1 MSKGQNFVKGAA
13 ILGIAGVVVK
23 ILGAI
28 YRIPLSNII
37 KPEGMGYYQT
47 AYPFYVLLLT
57 ISTAGVPVAVAKLV
71 AEKRAIG
78 DYKNAHKIFKV
89 ALMALVFLGLL
100 TSMVIAFG
108 AKSIVAY
115 LGNEN
120 AYYALIALVPAL
132 FFVPIMSAF
141 RGFFQGSQSMLP
153 TALSQ
158 IVEQLF
164 RVVTGLSLTYILL
177 NKGIPIAAGGA
188 SFGGSMG
195 ALFGTIVIMGIY
207 LRQKKDI
214 QTEIDSTVKER
225 EYSINAIIKDLLF
238 IAVPITL
245 GAAISPIMDT
255 IDAALVLR
263 RLQSI
268 NYSAK
273 EANALYGQLKGFAQ
287 TLINLPQVFSI
298 AISMSLMPAI
308 SHASSRK
315 SKEEVAELIS
325 TGLRLTLLIGL
336 PSAFGLFILAKP
348 IIALLYFNNTAEVI
362 SVTGEILQYLAL
374 GVVFLTLVQ
383 ALTAIIQGLGKPFI
397 PVRNLLLGAIAKI
410 ILTYFLTAIPAI
422 NVKGAAISTVVA
434 FGIAASLNFIYI
446 IKVVKAELDMKKIFL
461 KPLASAL
468 GMAIIARLAYNLLRS
483 LLSNTQLGAAIATL
497 AAVLIGGIIYFVL
510 LIATGTFTIED
521 LSFLTKSKKLKRLL
535 KKFKK
540 GDSNE

>member
-141 RGFFQGSQSMLP
+141 RGFFQGNQSMLP

-397 PVRNLLLGAIAKI
+397 PVRNLLLGAIVKI

-422 NVKGAAISTVVA
+422 NIKGAAISTVVA

-446 IKVVKAELDMKKIFL
+446 IKVVKADLDMKKIFL

>member
-89 ALMALVFLGLL
+89 ALIGLIFLGLV

-108 AKSIVAY
+108 AKSIVEY

-141 RGFFQGSQSMLP
+141 RGFFQGSQSMVP

-158 IVEQLF
+158 IVEQFF
-164 RVVTGLSLTYILL
+164 RVITGLSLTVLL
-177 NKGIPIAAGGA
+177 LGRGIPIAAGGA

-195 ALFGTIVIMGIY
+195 AIFGTLVIMGIY
-207 LRQKKDI
+207 LRQKKEI
-214 QTEIDSTVKER
+214 QLEIDTTVKER
-225 EYSINAIIKDLLF
+225 EYSIKSIIKDLLL

-263 RLQSI
+263 RLQAI
-268 NYSAK
+268 NYSAAQ
-273 EANALYGQLKGFAQ
+273 ANDLYGQLKGMAQ

-308 SHASSRK
+308 ANASSRK

-325 TGLRLTLLIGL
+325 TGLRITLLIGL
-336 PSAFGLFILAKP
+336 PAAFGLFVLAKP
-348 IIALLYFNNTAEVI
+348 IVSLLYFNLTAGENA
-362 SVTGEILQYLAL
+362 VTGEILQYLAL

-397 PVRNLLLGAIAKI
+397 PVRNLLFGAIAKI

-434 FGIAASLNFIYI
+434 FAIAGSLNFLYVIR
-446 IKVVKAELDMKKIFL
+446 VVKADLDLKNIFL
-461 KPLASAL
+461 KPLGSAL
-468 GMAIIARLAYNLLRS
+468 GMAIIARISYNLLNNLVGGS
-483 LLSNTQLGAAIATL
+483 LATL
-497 AAVLIGGIIYFVL
+497 LAVSIGGLSYFIL
-510 LIATGTFTIED
+510 LVMTGTLTGDD
-521 LSFLTKSKKLKRLL
+521 LSFITKSQKIKRLF

-540 GDSNE
+540 EDLDE

>member
-78 DYKNAHKIFKV
+78 DYRNAHKIFKV
-89 ALMALVFLGLL
+89 ALMALIVLGFL
-100 TSMVIAFG
+100 TSLVIAFG

-120 AYYALIALVPAL
+120 AYYSLIALVPAL
-132 FFVPIMSAF
+132 FFVPIMSAY

-158 IVEQLF
+158 IIEQLF
-164 RVVTGLSLTYILL
+164 RVVTGLTLTYLLL
-177 NKGIPIAAGGA
+177 NRGIPIAAGGA

-195 ALFGTIVIMGIY
+195 AIFGTIVIMGVY

-214 QTEIDSTVKER
+214 QIEINSTLIER
-225 EYSINAIIKDLLF
+225 EYSINDIVKDLLF

-268 NYSAK
+268 NYTAAQ
-273 EANALYGQLKGFAQ
+273 ANDLYGQLKGMAQ

-308 SHASSRK
+308 SSANSRK
-315 SKEEVAELIS
+315 SKEEVNELIA

-336 PSAFGLFILAKP
+336 PAAFGLFVLAKP
-348 IIALLYFNNTAEVI
+348 IVALLYFNLSLMEM

-383 ALTAIIQGLGKPFI
+383 ALTSIIQGLGKPFI
-397 PVRNLLLGAIAKI
+397 PVRNLLFGAIAKV
-410 ILTYFLTAIPAI
+410 ILTYFLTAIPSI

-446 IKVVKAELDMKKIFL
+446 IKVVKADIDIKKIVL
-461 KPLASAL
+461 KPLASAF
-468 GMAIIARLAYNLLRS
+468 GMAIIARLSYNLLRAP
-483 LLSNTQLGAAIATL
+483 LGGPLSTL
-497 AAVLIGGIIYFVL
+497 TAVLIGGLVYFVL
-510 LIATGTFTIED
+510 LIATGTLTTDD
-521 LSFLTKSKKLKRLL
+521 LALLTKSKKIKNILKR
-535 KKFKK
+535 FGK
-540 GDSNE
+540 GDSDE

>member
-89 ALMALVFLGLL
+89 ALIGLIFLGLV

-108 AKSIVAY
+108 AKSIVEY

-141 RGFFQGSQSMLP
+141 RGFFQGSQSMVP

-158 IVEQLF
+158 IVEQFF
-164 RVVTGLSLTYILL
+164 RVITGLSLTVLL
-177 NKGIPIAAGGA
+177 LGRGIPIAAGGA

-195 ALFGTIVIMGIY
+195 AIFGTLVIMGIY
-207 LRQKKDI
+207 LRQKKEI
-214 QTEIDSTVKER
+214 QLEIDTTVKER
-225 EYSINAIIKDLLF
+225 EYSIKSIIKDLLL

-263 RLQSI
+263 RLQAI
-268 NYSAK
+268 NYSAAQ
-273 EANALYGQLKGFAQ
+273 ANDLYGQLKGMAQ

-308 SHASSRK
+308 ANASSRK

-336 PSAFGLFILAKP
+336 PAAFGLFVLAKP
-348 IIALLYFNNTAEVI
+348 IVSLLYFNLTAGENA
-362 SVTGEILQYLAL
+362 VTGEILQYLAL

-397 PVRNLLLGAIAKI
+397 PVRNLLFGAIAKI

-434 FGIAASLNFIYI
+434 FAIAGSLNFLYVIR
-446 IKVVKAELDMKKIFL
+446 VVKADLDLKNIFL
-461 KPLASAL
+461 KPLGSAL
-468 GMAIIARLAYNLLRS
+468 GMAIIARISYNLLNNLVGGS
-483 LLSNTQLGAAIATL
+483 LATL
-497 AAVLIGGIIYFVL
+497 LAVSIGGLSYFIL
-510 LIATGTFTIED
+510 LIMTGTLTGDD
-521 LSFLTKSKKLKRLL
+521 LSFITKSQKIKRLF

-540 GDSNE
+540 EDLDE

>member
-1 MSKGQNFVKGAA
+1 MSKGHNFVKGAA
-13 ILGIAGVVVK
+13 ILGIAGIVVK

-89 ALMALVFLGLL
+89 ALVGLVFLGLL

-115 LGNEN
+115 LGNDN

-158 IVEQLF
+158 IAEQLF
-164 RVVTGLSLTYILL
+164 RVITGLLLTLILL
-177 NKGIPIAAGGA
+177 NRGIPIAAGGA

-195 ALFGTIVIMGIY
+195 AIFGTAIIIMIY
-207 LRQKKDI
+207 FKQKKDI
-214 QTEIDSTVKER
+214 QLEIDSMVELR
-225 EYSINAIIKDLLF
+225 EYSINNIIKDLLF

-268 NYSAK
+268 NYTAAQ
-273 EANALYGQLKGFAQ
+273 ANDLYGQLKGMAQ

-308 SHASSRK
+308 ANASSRK
-315 SKEEVAELIS
+315 SKVEVADLIS

-336 PSAFGLFILAKP
+336 PAAFGLFVLARP
-348 IIALLYFNNTAEVI
+348 IVSLLYFSLSAEEI

-397 PVRNLLLGAIAKI
+397 PVRNLLFGAITKI

-422 NVKGAAISTVVA
+422 NIKGAAISTVVA

-446 IKVVKAELDMKKIFL
+446 IKVVKADLDIKKIFL
-461 KPLASAL
+461 KPLASAF
-468 GMAIIARLAYNLLRS
+468 GMAAIARLAYNLLRVS
-483 LLSNTQLGAAIATL
+483 LGGAIATL
-497 AAVLIGGIIYFVL
+497 AAVLIGGLIYFIL
-510 LIATGTFTIED
+510 LIITGTLTIED
-521 LSFLTKSKKLKRLL
+521 LSFISKSEKMKSLL

-540 GDSNE
+540 GDLNE

>member
-89 ALMALVFLGLL
+89 ALIGLIFLGLV

-108 AKSIVAY
+108 AKSIVEY

-141 RGFFQGSQSMLP
+141 RGFFQGSQSMVP

-158 IVEQLF
+158 IVEQFF
-164 RVVTGLSLTYILL
+164 RVITGLSLTVLL
-177 NKGIPIAAGGA
+177 LGRGIPIAAGGA

-195 ALFGTIVIMGIY
+195 AIFGTLVIMWIY
-207 LRQKKDI
+207 LRQKKEI
-214 QTEIDSTVKER
+214 QLEIDTTVKER
-225 EYSINAIIKDLLF
+225 EYSIKSIIKDLLL

-263 RLQSI
+263 RLQAI
-268 NYSAK
+268 NYSAAQ
-273 EANALYGQLKGFAQ
+273 ANDLYGQLKGMAQ

-308 SHASSRK
+308 ANASSRK

-336 PSAFGLFILAKP
+336 PAAFGLFVLAKP
-348 IIALLYFNNTAEVI
+348 IVSLLYFNLTAGENA
-362 SVTGEILQYLAL
+362 VTGEILQYLAL

-397 PVRNLLLGAIAKI
+397 PVRNLLFGAIAKI

-434 FGIAASLNFIYI
+434 FAIAGSLNFLYVIR
-446 IKVVKAELDMKKIFL
+446 VVKADLDLKNIFL
-461 KPLASAL
+461 KPLGSAL
-468 GMAIIARLAYNLLRS
+468 GMAIIARISYNLLNNLVGGS
-483 LLSNTQLGAAIATL
+483 LATL
-497 AAVLIGGIIYFVL
+497 LAVSIGGFSYFIL
-510 LIATGTFTIED
+510 LIMTGTLTGDD
-521 LSFLTKSKKLKRLL
+521 LSFITKSQKIKRLF

-540 GDSNE
+540 EDLDE

>member
-89 ALMALVFLGLL
+89 ALIGLIFLGLV

-108 AKSIVAY
+108 AKSIVEY

-141 RGFFQGSQSMLP
+141 RGFFQGSQSMVP

-158 IVEQLF
+158 IVEQFF
-164 RVVTGLSLTYILL
+164 RVITGLSLTVLL
-177 NKGIPIAAGGA
+177 LGRGIPIAAGGA

-195 ALFGTIVIMGIY
+195 AIFGTLVIMGIY
-207 LRQKKDI
+207 LRQKKEI
-214 QTEIDSTVKER
+214 QLEIDTTVKER
-225 EYSINAIIKDLLF
+225 EYSIKSIIKDLLL

-245 GAAISPIMDT
+245 GAAISPVMDT

-263 RLQSI
+263 RLQAI
-268 NYSAK
+268 NYSAAQ
-273 EANALYGQLKGFAQ
+273 ANDLYGQLKGMAQ

-308 SHASSRK
+308 ANASSRK

-336 PSAFGLFILAKP
+336 PAAFGLFVLAKP
-348 IIALLYFNNTAEVI
+348 IVSLLYFNLTAGENA
-362 SVTGEILQYLAL
+362 VTGEILQYLAL

-397 PVRNLLLGAIAKI
+397 PVRNLLFGAIAKI

-434 FGIAASLNFIYI
+434 FAIAGSLNFLYVIR
-446 IKVVKAELDMKKIFL
+446 VVKADLDLKNIFL
-461 KPLASAL
+461 KPLGSAL
-468 GMAIIARLAYNLLRS
+468 GMAIIARISYNLLNNLVGGS
-483 LLSNTQLGAAIATL
+483 LATL
-497 AAVLIGGIIYFVL
+497 LAVSIGGLSYFIL
-510 LIATGTFTIED
+510 LIMTGTLTGDD
-521 LSFLTKSKKLKRLL
+521 LSFITKSQKIKRLF

-540 GDSNE
+540 EDLNE

>member
-89 ALMALVFLGLL
+89 ALIGLIFLGLV

-108 AKSIVAY
+108 AKSIVEY

-141 RGFFQGSQSMLP
+141 RGFFQGSQSMVP

-158 IVEQLF
+158 IVEQFF
-164 RVVTGLSLTYILL
+164 RVITGLSLTVLL
-177 NKGIPIAAGGA
+177 LGRGIPIAAGGA

-195 ALFGTIVIMGIY
+195 ALFGTLVIMGIY
-207 LRQKKDI
+207 LRQKKEI
-214 QTEIDSTVKER
+214 QLEIDTTVKER
-225 EYSINAIIKDLLF
+225 EYSIKSIIKDLLL

-245 GAAISPIMDT
+245 GAAISPVMDT

-263 RLQSI
+263 RLQAI
-268 NYSAK
+268 NYSAAQ
-273 EANALYGQLKGFAQ
+273 ANDLYGQLKGMAQ

-308 SHASSRK
+308 ANASSRK

-336 PSAFGLFILAKP
+336 PAAFGLFVLAKP
-348 IIALLYFNNTAEVI
+348 IVSLLYFNLTAGENA
-362 SVTGEILQYLAL
+362 VTGEILQYLAL

-397 PVRNLLLGAIAKI
+397 PVRNLLFGAIAKI

-434 FGIAASLNFIYI
+434 FAIAGSLNFLYVIR
-446 IKVVKAELDMKKIFL
+446 VVKADLDLKNIFL
-461 KPLASAL
+461 KPLGSAL
-468 GMAIIARLAYNLLRS
+468 GMAIIARISYNLLNNLVGGS
-483 LLSNTQLGAAIATL
+483 LATL
-497 AAVLIGGIIYFVL
+497 LAVSIGGFSYFIL
-510 LIATGTFTIED
+510 LVMTGTLTGDD
-521 LSFLTKSKKLKRLL
+521 LSFITKSQKIKRLF

-540 GDSNE
+540 EDLDE

>member
-397 PVRNLLLGAIAKI
+397 PVRNLLLGAIVKI

-483 LLSNTQLGAAIATL
+483 LLSNTQLGAAVATL
-497 AAVLIGGIIYFVL
+497 GAVLIGGLIYFVL

>member
-28 YRIPLSNII
+28 YRNPLSNII

-141 RGFFQGSQSMLP
+141 RGFFQGNQSMLP

-397 PVRNLLLGAIAKI
+397 PVRNLLLGAIVKI

-468 GMAIIARLAYNLLRS
+468 GMAIIARLAYNLLRF
-483 LLSNTQLGAAIATL
+483 LLSNTQLGAAVATL
-497 AAVLIGGIIYFVL
+497 GAVLIGGLIYFVL

>member
-47 AYPFYVLLLT
+47 AYPFYILLLT

-71 AEKRAIG
+71 AEKRAVG
-78 DYKNAHKIFKV
+78 DYINAHKIFKV
-89 ALMALVFLGLL
+89 ALVGLVFLGLV

-108 AKSIVAY
+108 AKSIVEY

-141 RGFFQGSQSMLP
+141 RGFFQGSQSMVP
-153 TALSQ
+153 TAVSQ

-164 RVVTGLSLTYILL
+164 RVVTGLSLTVLL
-177 NKGIPIAAGGA
+177 LGRGIPIAAGGA

-195 ALFGTIVIMGIY
+195 AIFGTFIIMGIY

-214 QTEIDSTVKER
+214 QIEIDSTVKVR
-225 EYSINAIIKDLLF
+225 EYSISSIVKDLLF

-245 GAAISPIMDT
+245 GAAISPVMDT

-268 NYSAK
+268 NYSAAQ
-273 EANALYGQLKGFAQ
+273 ANDLYGQLKGMAQ

-308 SHASSRK
+308 ANASSRK

-336 PSAFGLFILAKP
+336 PAAFGLFVLAKP
-348 IIALLYFNNTAEVI
+348 IVSLLYFNLTVGENA
-362 SVTGEILQYLAL
+362 VTGEILQYLAL

-397 PVRNLLLGAIAKI
+397 PVRNLLFGAIAKI

-422 NVKGAAISTVVA
+422 NIKGAAISTVVA

-446 IKVVKAELDMKKIFL
+446 LKVVKAELDMKKIFL
-461 KPLASAL
+461 KPLASAF
-468 GMAIIARLAYNLLRS
+468 GMAIVARLSYNLL
-483 LLSNTQLGAAIATL
+483 QGPLGGSIATL
-497 AAVLIGGIIYFVL
+497 SAVAIGGLIYFVL
-510 LIATGTFTIED
+510 LIATGTLTAED
-521 LSFLTKSKKLKRLL
+521 LSFLPKSKKLKNLL
-535 KKFKK
+535 KKFRKE
-540 GDSNE
+540 GEPHE

>member
-89 ALMALVFLGLL
+89 ALIGLIFLGLV

-108 AKSIVAY
+108 AKSIVEY

-141 RGFFQGSQSMLP
+141 RGFFQGSQSMVP

-158 IVEQLF
+158 IVEQFF
-164 RVVTGLSLTYILL
+164 RVITGLSLTVLL
-177 NKGIPIAAGGA
+177 LGRGIPIAAGGA

-195 ALFGTIVIMGIY
+195 AIFGTLVIMGIY
-207 LRQKKDI
+207 LRQKKEI
-214 QTEIDSTVKER
+214 QLEIDTTVKER
-225 EYSINAIIKDLLF
+225 EYSIKSIIKDLLL

-245 GAAISPIMDT
+245 GAAISPVMDT

-263 RLQSI
+263 RLQAI
-268 NYSAK
+268 NYSAAQ
-273 EANALYGQLKGFAQ
+273 ANDLYGQLKGMAQ

-308 SHASSRK
+308 ANASSRK

-336 PSAFGLFILAKP
+336 PAAFGLFVLAKP
-348 IIALLYFNNTAEVI
+348 IVSLLYFNLTAGENA
-362 SVTGEILQYLAL
+362 VTGEILQYLAL

-397 PVRNLLLGAIAKI
+397 PVRNLLFGAIAKI

-434 FGIAASLNFIYI
+434 FAIAGSLNFLYVIR
-446 IKVVKAELDMKKIFL
+446 VVKADLDLKNIFL
-461 KPLASAL
+461 KPLGSAL
-468 GMAIIARLAYNLLRS
+468 GMAIIARISYNLLNNLVGGS
-483 LLSNTQLGAAIATL
+483 LATL
-497 AAVLIGGIIYFVL
+497 LAVSIGGLSYFIL
-510 LIATGTFTIED
+510 LIMTGTLTGDD
-521 LSFLTKSKKLKRLL
+521 LSFITKSQKIKRLF

-540 GDSNE
+540 EDLDE

>member
-78 DYKNAHKIFKV
+78 DYRNAHKIFKV
-89 ALMALVFLGLL
+89 ALIALVFLGLF

-108 AKSIVAY
+108 AKSIVLY

-120 AYYALIALVPAL
+120 AYYALVALVPAL
-132 FFVPIMSAF
+132 FFVPIMSAY
-141 RGFFQGSQSMLP
+141 RGFFQGSQSMIP
-153 TALSQ
+153 TAVSHM
-158 IVEQLF
+158 VEQLF
-164 RVVTGLSLTYILL
+164 RVITGLSLTVLL
-177 NKGIPIAAGGA
+177 LSRGVPIAAGGG

-214 QTEIDSTVKER
+214 QLEIDSTLKER
-225 EYSINAIIKDLLF
+225 EYSTKTIIKDLLF

-245 GAAISPIMDT
+245 GAAISPVMDT

-268 NYSAK
+268 NYTAA
-273 EANALYGQLKGFAQ
+273 EANDLYGQLKGFAQ

-308 SHASSRK
+308 SNASSRK
-315 SKEEVAELIS
+315 SKTEVATLIS

-336 PSAFGLFILAKP
+336 PASFGLFVLAKP
-348 IIALLYFNNTAEVI
+348 IVALLYYSNTAEVI

-397 PVRNLLLGAIAKI
+397 PVRNLLFGAIAKI

-434 FGIAASLNFIYI
+434 FGIAASLNFYYI
-446 IKVVKAELDMKKIFL
+446 IKVVKADLDMKTIFL
-461 KPLASAL
+461 KPLGSAF
-468 GMAIIARLAYNLLRS
+468 GMAIVARLSYNLLRS
-483 LLSNTQLGAAIATL
+483 PLGGSIATL
-497 AAVLIGGIIYFVL
+497 SAVGVGGLVYFIL
-510 LIATGTFTIED
+510 LIATGTLTEED
-521 LSFLTKSKKLKRLL
+521 LSYLTKSKKMKNLF

-540 GDSNE
+540 GGPHE

>member
-89 ALMALVFLGLL
+89 ALIGLIFLGLV

-108 AKSIVAY
+108 AKSIVEY

-141 RGFFQGSQSMLP
+141 RGFFQGSQSMVP

-158 IVEQLF
+158 IVEQFF
-164 RVVTGLSLTYILL
+164 RVITGLSLTVLL
-177 NKGIPIAAGGA
+177 LGRGIPIAAGGA

-195 ALFGTIVIMGIY
+195 AIFGTLVIMGIY
-207 LRQKKDI
+207 LRQKKEI
-214 QTEIDSTVKER
+214 QLEIDTTVKER
-225 EYSINAIIKDLLF
+225 EYSIKSIIKDLLL

-263 RLQSI
+263 RLQAI
-268 NYSAK
+268 NYSAAQ
-273 EANALYGQLKGFAQ
+273 ANDLYGQLKGMAQ

-308 SHASSRK
+308 ANASSRK

-336 PSAFGLFILAKP
+336 PAAFGLFVLAKP
-348 IIALLYFNNTAEVI
+348 IVSLLYFNLTAGENA
-362 SVTGEILQYLAL
+362 VTGEILQYLAL

-397 PVRNLLLGAIAKI
+397 PVRNLLFGAIAKI

-434 FGIAASLNFIYI
+434 FAIAGSLNFLYVIR
-446 IKVVKAELDMKKIFL
+446 VVKADLDLKNIFL
-461 KPLASAL
+461 KPLGSAL
-468 GMAIIARLAYNLLRS
+468 GMAIIARISYNLLNNLVGGS
-483 LLSNTQLGAAIATL
+483 LATL
-497 AAVLIGGIIYFVL
+497 LAVSIGGFSYFIL
-510 LIATGTFTIED
+510 LIMTGTLTGDD
-521 LSFLTKSKKLKRLL
+521 LSFITKSQKIKRLF

-540 GDSNE
+540 EDLNE

>member
-1 MSKGQNFVKGAA
+1 MSKGQNFIKGAA
-13 ILGIAGVVVK
+13 ILGIAGIVVK

-78 DYKNAHKIFKV
+78 DYRNAHKIFKV
-89 ALMALVFLGLL
+89 ALMALILLGFL
-100 TSMVIAFG
+100 TSMAIAFG
-108 AKSIVAY
+108 AKSIVQY

-164 RVVTGLSLTYILL
+164 RVITGLSLTYILL
-177 NKGIPIAAGGA
+177 NRGIPIAAGGA

-195 ALFGTIVIMGIY
+195 AIFGTIVIMWIY

-214 QTEIDSTVKER
+214 QSEIDSTVKER
-225 EYSINAIIKDLLF
+225 EYSISNIVKDLLF

-263 RLQSI
+263 RLQAI
-268 NYSAK
+268 NYTAAQ
-273 EANALYGQLKGFAQ
+273 ANDLYGQLKGFAQ

-308 SHASSRK
+308 SNANSRK
-315 SKEEVAELIS
+315 SKTEVAELIS

-336 PSAFGLFILAKP
+336 PAAFGLFVLAKP
-348 IIALLYFNNTAEVI
+348 IVALLYFNNTAEVI

-397 PVRNLLLGAIAKI
+397 PVRNLLFGAITKI
-410 ILTYFLTAIPAI
+410 ILTYYLTAIPAI

-446 IKVVKAELDMKKIFL
+446 IKVVKADLELKKIFL
-461 KPLASAL
+461 KPLLSAF
-468 GMAIIARLAYNLLRS
+468 GMAIIARISYNLLY
-483 LLSNTQLGAAIATL
+483 GFVGGAIATL
-497 AAVLIGGIIYFVL
+497 GAVAIGGIIYFVL
-510 LIATGTFTIED
+510 LIATGTLTEED
-521 LSFLTKSKKLKRLL
+521 LSFLPKSKKLKKILN
-535 KKFKK
+535 KFKK
-540 GDSNE
+540 GDPYE

>member
-141 RGFFQGSQSMLP
+141 RGFFQGNQSMLP

-397 PVRNLLLGAIAKI
+397 PVRNLLLGAIVKI

-483 LLSNTQLGAAIATL
+483 LLSNTQLGAAVATL
-497 AAVLIGGIIYFVL
+497 GAVLIGGLIYFVL